1 MTLFF
6 VTPDLYFGGAER
18 VMALL
23 MNQFC
28 QDGDT
33 VILAI
38 MNNREAYPIAYHLD
52 ENVKMLFISP
62 FRRNSLKHIVAPLRE
77 LRNKIRC
84 YEPDVVVSFFPDT
97 ATLTYLAGFGMGFPM
112 VYSERN
118 DPKNNVKG
126 FVARVFEYVATRS
139 AKHVVFQSGNV
150 QSMFP
155 ARIRRKS
162 SVILNPLNLVNIPNR
177 DSKDVEN
184 VIVSVGRLSPQKNHQ
199 SLIDA
204 FSLFEKKHS
213 GYKLVIYGEGEL
225 RGELENLVVMKGLE
239 NKVLMP
245 GTDGKVLD
253 KISHARIFAFSS
265 RFEGL
270 PNALIEAMAIGVP
283 CVTTNFAPGCVTEL
297 INHQNNGLI
306 VPCDDPQ
313 SMSHALAYLA
323 DNEQKA
329 EEMGDKAKTI
339 REKVDLAKVSRQWK
353 EVFEQIKMQK

>member
-126 FVARVFEYVATRS
+126 FLRRGQVAV
-139 AKHVVFQSGNV
+139 
-150 QSMFP
+150 
-155 ARIRRKS
+155 
-162 SVILNPLNLVNIPNR
+162 
-177 DSKDVEN
+177 DSKV
-184 VIVSVGRLSPQKNHQ
+184 VT
-199 SLIDA
+199 A
-204 FSLFEKKHS
+204 FDWLLHKGERVTILRKGEKFINTNL
-213 GYKLVIYGEGEL
+213 KLQ
-225 RGELENLVVMKGLE
+225 R
-239 NKVLMP
+239 
-245 GTDGKVLD
+245 
-253 KISHARIFAFSS
+253 
-265 RFEGL
+265 
-270 PNALIEAMAIGVP
+270 
-283 CVTTNFAPGCVTEL
+283 
-297 INHQNNGLI
+297 
-306 VPCDDPQ
+306 
-313 SMSHALAYLA
+313 
-323 DNEQKA
+323 
-329 EEMGDKAKTI
+329 
-339 REKVDLAKVSRQWK
+339 
-353 EVFEQIKMQK
+353 